1 MKPDDKDKSSLE
13 DEHLDDAYDALK
25 AGDKSAFRAALKNAV
40 EACVERAQADDY
52 EPSKSDDERE

>member
-1 MKPDDKDKSSLE
+1 MKPDGKDKSSLE

-52 EPSKSDDERE
+52 EQDKTDEKE